1 MVSRRSNVVDVK
13 ETCIKSVMYVQRSCF
28 GLKSNWF
35 FTLSLFRAENQ
46 SVPRTNH
53 RNFFIR
59 VGKERLTN
67 HFLVININE

>member
-13 ETCIKSVMYVQRSCF
+13 ETYIKSVMYVQRSCF
-28 GLKSNWF
+28 GLKNNWF
-35 FTLSLFRAENQ
+35 FTLSLFRAENH

-59 VGKERLTN
+59 VGKEKLTN
-67 HFLVININE
+67 HLIVININE

>member
-35 FTLSLFRAENQ
+35 FTLSL
-46 SVPRTNH
+46 SLSLSLWLLKLPVLLYTY
-53 RNFFIR
+53 
-59 VGKERLTN
+59 
-67 HFLVININE
+67 

>member
-35 FTLSLFRAENQ
+35 FTLSLSLSLSLWLLKLPVF
-46 SVPRTNH
+46 H
-53 RNFFIR
+53 
-59 VGKERLTN
+59 
-67 HFLVININE
+67 